1 MPLKAKFGHENVEE
15 LVTEGKKKC
24 RRFSVAAI
32 LCHTYRSRERE
43 RTLRLPKAD
52 QTGLHTSLSS
62 PEMLVTRQRE
72 ACVT

>member
-15 LVTEGKKKC
+15 LVTEGKKNVEG
-24 RRFSVAAI
+24 SVW
-32 LCHTYRSRERE
+32 LPYRSRERE
-43 RTLRLPKAD
+43 RILRLRKAD
-52 QTGLHTSLSS
+52 QNGLHTSLSS

>member
-1 MPLKAKFGHENVEE
+1 MEE
-15 LVTEGKKKC
+15 LVTEGKKNVED
-24 RRFSVAAI
+24 SVW
-32 LCHTYRSRERE
+32 LPYRSRERE

-52 QTGLHTSLSS
+52 QTGLHTSLSL